1 MSADDEADEEY
12 GNCVKKMRIGS
23 NTNTNYRSRLKKI
36 IEYFSSRR
44 LSGGRGSAAWAGARL
59 VLTVAF
65 VFAFEFMIVLAF
77 VFETE

>member
-36 IEYFSSRR
+36 IEYFSSPITAQGLWGRTR
-44 LSGGRGSAAWAGARL
+44 ACACVQEELGGGGLGGEAALHEQGL
-59 VLTVAF
+59 D
-65 VFAFEFMIVLAF
+65 
-77 VFETE
+77 